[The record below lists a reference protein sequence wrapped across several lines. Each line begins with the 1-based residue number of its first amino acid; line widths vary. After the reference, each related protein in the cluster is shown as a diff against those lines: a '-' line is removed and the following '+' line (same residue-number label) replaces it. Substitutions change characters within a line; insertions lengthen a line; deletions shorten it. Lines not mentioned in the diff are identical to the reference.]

1 MDGYGDTPLDVAR
14 TVSDPECIALLE
26 RAYQQRLSYRGRWV
40 SSGEVLRPDQQQW
53 REFAMDGMY

>member
-1 MDGYGDTPLDVAR
+1 MRDVDGYGDTPLDVAR
-14 TVSDPECIALLE
+14 TVFDPECIALLE

-53 REFAMDGMY
+53 REFAM